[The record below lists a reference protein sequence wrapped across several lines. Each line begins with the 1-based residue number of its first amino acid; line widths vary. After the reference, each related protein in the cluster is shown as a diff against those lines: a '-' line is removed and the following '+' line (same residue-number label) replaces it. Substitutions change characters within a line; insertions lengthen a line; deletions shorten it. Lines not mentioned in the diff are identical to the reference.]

1 MKLSLTIFGYE
12 VLTIELGRSEL
23 EVSEPDEQHGIGG
36 GSTHNFERDTNPLSP
51 DDRWDWEWEDKR
63 KGFGFQ

>member
-1 MKLSLTIFGYE
+1 MRLSLTIFGHE
-12 VLTIELGRSEL
+12 VLAIEIGASEL
-23 EVSEPDEQHGIGG
+23 EVDEPEPTGIGG
-36 GSTHNFERDTNPLSP
+36 ASTHNFERDTNPLSP